1 GPARVHGRP
10 QPAQAGPVPSRHAHP
25 DPRARAHRRDASRLR
40 ADPHLEPEGR
50 DHGADGARALLG
62 RALRRPHPAGDGA
75 RMKFVA
81 TPLAGAFVVELEEL
95 ADERGFFARSFCRE
109 EFERHGLVAAVAQ
122 CNVSYNARRGTLRGL
137 HYQGEPHP
145 EAKLVRCTRG
155 AVWDV
160 AVDLR
165 PGSPTRYRW
174 FALELTADNR
184 RALYVPAGFA
194 HGFQSLTDAS
204 ELLYQMSECYRA
216 DLA

>member
-1 GPARVHGRP
+1 
-10 QPAQAGPVPSRHAHP
+10 
-25 DPRARAHRRDASRLR
+25 
-40 ADPHLEPEGR
+40 
-50 DHGADGARALLG
+50 
-62 RALRRPHPAGDGA
+62 
-75 RMKFVA
+75 MKFVA

-216 DLA
+216 DLARGVRWDDPRLAIAWPVAPAIVSERDRALPLVGDAAP